1 MGLSLFLFG
10 IQHKIGC
17 WNGTWCIPKEPFTFF
32 FEKKRTFYIYMVC
45 LHQKLPDLRWFVVIV
60 QLFIKRWV
68 SCSLL
73 LCQMFRFS
81 EVQAPCCPSNFA
93 AWILFF
99 SSTHMIFISWQDGEG
114 GVWFGKR
121 KKKEQESYLSFS
133 AAFLCLCQYRGYFFC
148 MCLSIFY
155 CQLECELLFCTLL
168 SIGHLGGLYSGGS
181 AQMVEKSLNI
191 HGDEILYVG
200 DHIYTDVSQSK
211 VHLRWRTALICRELE
226 DEVCLLTFSH

>member
-99 SSTHMIFISWQDGEG
+99 SSTHMIFILWQDGEG
-114 GVWFGKR
+114 GVWFWEKR
-121 KKKEQESYLSFS
+121 TWALPF
-133 AAFLCLCQYRGYFFC
+133 FLCSISMSVTISCNIGDIFF
-148 MCLSIFY
+148 
-155 CQLECELLFCTLL
+155 
-168 SIGHLGGLYSGGS
+168 
-181 AQMVEKSLNI
+181 
-191 HGDEILYVG
+191 LYVLV
-200 DHIYTDVSQSK
+200 YF
-211 VHLRWRTALICRELE
+211 
-226 DEVCLLTFSH
+226 LLPAWMMNCCFMADLLPFYQLGI

>member
-1 MGLSLFLFG
+1 MERDAYQRNLL
-10 IQHKIGC
+10 H
-17 WNGTWCIPKEPFTFF
+17 FF

-60 QLFIKRWV
+60 QLFIKRGV

-114 GVWFGKR
+114 GVWFWE
-121 KKKEQESYLSFS
+121 KKNMSATFLSLQHFYVCHYI
-133 AAFLCLCQYRGYFFC
+133 LQYRGYFFSIC
-148 MCLSIFY
+148 ACLFFTAS
-155 CQLECELLFCTLL
+155 LNDELLFYGWLATLL

>member
-1 MGLSLFLFG
+1 
-10 IQHKIGC
+10 
-17 WNGTWCIPKEPFTFF
+17 
-32 FEKKRTFYIYMVC
+32 MVC
-45 LHQKLPDLRWFVVIV
+45 MHQKLPDPRWFAVIV
-60 QLFIKRWV
+60 QLFVKRGA

-99 SSTHMIFISWQDGEG
+99 SSTHMIFILWQDGEG
-114 GVWFGKR
+114 GVWFWE
-121 KKKEQESYLSFS
+121 KKNMSATFLSLQHFYVCVNIGDIFS
-133 AAFLCLCQYRGYFFC
+133 VCVCLFFTAS
-148 MCLSIFY
+148 LND
-155 CQLECELLFCTLL
+155 ELLFYGWLATLL

-226 DEVCLLTFSH
+226 DEVCLLTFSL

>member
-1 MGLSLFLFG
+1 MFVIVQNSMDGNHNISSRQTLDWSRGTCDLIWILLPRWV
-10 IQHKIGC
+10 IYAIASIGC
-17 WNGTWCIPKEPFTFF
+17 VCYCIRGTCMCTWVWAYFCLVYSIKLVVEMERDAYQRNLLHFF

-60 QLFIKRWV
+60 QLFIKRGV

-121 KKKEQESYLSFS
+121 KKKNRRATFLSLQHFYVCVNIGDIFS
-133 AAFLCLCQYRGYFFC
+133 VCVCLFF
-148 MCLSIFY
+148 
-155 CQLECELLFCTLL
+155 T
-168 SIGHLGGLYSGGS
+168 
-181 AQMVEKSLNI
+181 ASLNVNCCFVPFYQLGI
-191 HGDEILYVG
+191 
-200 DHIYTDVSQSK
+200 
-211 VHLRWRTALICRELE
+211 
-226 DEVCLLTFSH
+226 

>member
-1 MGLSLFLFG
+1 MERDAYQRNLL
-10 IQHKIGC
+10 H
-17 WNGTWCIPKEPFTFF
+17 F

-121 KKKEQESYLSFS
+121 KKRTGELPF
-133 AAFLCLCQYRGYFFC
+133 FLCSISMSVSISGIFFLYVFVYFLLPAWMWIVVLYPFINWAFRWPILWWQRSNGWEVAEHSWGWDTIC
-148 MCLSIFY
+148 WSNRANLGMEVMHERNAHNFPLDLAA
-155 CQLECELLFCTLL
+155 LE
-168 SIGHLGGLYSGGS
+168 
-181 AQMVEKSLNI
+181 VPSLN
-191 HGDEILYVG
+191 G
-200 DHIYTDVSQSK
+200 
-211 VHLRWRTALICRELE
+211 
-226 DEVCLLTFSH
+226 

>member
-1 MGLSLFLFG
+1 MHVHMGLSLFLFG

-121 KKKEQESYLSFS
+121 KKKNRRATFLSLQHFYVSVNIGDIFS
-133 AAFLCLCQYRGYFFC
+133 VCVCLFF
-148 MCLSIFY
+148 
-155 CQLECELLFCTLL
+155 T
-168 SIGHLGGLYSGGS
+168 
-181 AQMVEKSLNI
+181 ASLNVNCCFVPFYQLGI
-191 HGDEILYVG
+191 
-200 DHIYTDVSQSK
+200 
-211 VHLRWRTALICRELE
+211 
-226 DEVCLLTFSH
+226 